1 MTHRLQPRRRPG
13 RRWLSQLIT
22 DLIHRD
28 RDRDRWAALAADGE
42 RLAGVATR

>member
-28 RDRDRWAALAADGE
+28 RWAALAADGE
-42 RLAGVATR
+42 RLAEVTTR